1 MHLHPIRQGSQEE
14 EHMRE
19 AETSLANLYQR
30 HAPRLYTYLCN
41 HLASSA
47 DAEDLLL
54 DVFLAALER
63 QADLQTLPEDNLRA
77 WLWTVARNKMINHYR
92 KSQRQQSVPLETL
105 AEAIDEAWLPEQHLL
120 HREERDQLRRFLQ
133 GLSASQREALELRFL
148 GGLRSKEIAVLLHKR
163 EGTVRTLLSRA
174 VNALREMYTH

>member
-1 MHLHPIRQGSQEE
+1 MHLRPSRQLVQGG
-14 EHMRE
+14 EHVSE
-19 AETSLANLYQR
+19 AETRLADLYQ
-30 HAPRLYTYLCN
+30 HQAPRLYTYLRN

-63 QADLQTLPEDNLRA
+63 QADLQTLPEENLRA

-92 KSQRQQSVPLETL
+92 KSQRQQNVPLETL
-105 AEAIDEAWLPEQHLL
+105 AEAMDETWLPERHLL
-120 HREERDQLRRFLQ
+120 HREESDQLRHFLQ
-133 GLSASQREALELRFL
+133 GLSTSQREALELRFL

-163 EGTVRTLLSRA
+163 EGAVRTLLSRA